1 MSYNHGDI
9 DKKWQKTWE
18 EAKIFEA
25 ENGSEKDPYYVLI
38 EFPFPS
44 GAGLHVGH
52 PRSYTA
58 LDVIARKRRM
68 EGYNVLYPIG
78 WDAFGLPTENYAIKT
93 GRKPQEVT
101 KENIDNFRR
110 QLKSLGLSF
119 DWSRE
124 VNTTDPAYYKW
135 TQWQFLEFFKAG
147 LAYKDKKAINWCKS
161 CKIGLANEEVVNGGC
176 ERCGGEVEMRDK
188 EQWMIAITKYADRL
202 IDDLETVDFLP
213 KIAKQ
218 QVDWIG
224 RSEGAKIRFDLGD
237 VREVLVATGNE
248 AKLARNRF
256 VCEGT
261 NIALRE
267 ASDYGLHAHDVE
279 EGSDLTENARM
290 KAQVYAGKVD
300 VPVLGMDSAFVLD
313 GVDMDPAEVRRS
325 MITAEEEASLSQ
337 KEIADRM
344 LAHYKGLAEE
354 RGGVIEGHW
363 HDVFVCIFPDGT
375 EQVTECKRPIQLTTK
390 VNEPVDEFFPIRSL
404 YINKKTGKYSKD
416 QTEDET
422 RIELEDYR
430 AALLDALQPSIEVF
444 TTRPDTLY
452 GVTYMVLAPEHP
464 LALQLATDEQRS
476 DVEAYIEA
484 SAKKTD
490 IERGD
495 AGKEKTGVFTGAYA
509 KHPLT
514 GEDVPIW
521 VADYVLMNYGTGAV
535 MAVPAHDERDFA
547 FAKKYDLPVKQVV
560 APNIV
565 LTGADAPRSDVDT
578 VKNRRAADAIIEH
591 PDGGKFLIQSEKAK
605 DVHFVGGGI
614 DEGEDVIEGLR
625 REIIEE
631 TGYVNFEIGACIT
644 EHLFCTGYRDK
655 KNLNQE
661 GDTAVYH
668 VKLID
673 EERIDSEVEQGI
685 HTIEWMEKDKLASK
699 ITWQHHQIIWDIF
712 LNGAYTGDGCLV
724 NSEELDGLSVEEAKT
739 AITNKLEELG
749 KGEKAT
755 TYKLRD
761 WVFSRQRY
769 WGEPIP
775 LVHCETC
782 DWVPIPEDQLPV
794 VLPDVDEYLPT
805 DDGESP
811 LAAIDDWVN
820 TECPSCGGPAK
831 RETDTMPNWAGS
843 SWYFLRYTDPH
854 NNEAFASKEALEY
867 WMPVNLYNGGME
879 HTTLHLLYSRFWNK
893 FLYDRGH
900 VPVSEPY
907 HSRRSH
913 GLILAEDG
921 SKMSK
926 SKGNVVNPDDIVT
939 NFGADT
945 LRVYELFLGPFA
957 EPAPW
962 SENGVM
968 GVKRFLDRVMRLEE
982 FVQDAESK
990 ELTSALHKMLGKV
1003 TADIESMSFNTAV
1016 AAMMSYVNELHKEK
1030 AVSKESLHAFLRA
1043 LVPFAPHVAN
1053 ELYEKTGGSK
1063 IVESLSWPEFSA
1075 ELAKDDVVTI
1085 AIQVNGKMRGTI
1097 ELDAGSDQAAVES
1110 AARAE
1115 ENVAKYLE
1123 GEVKKVIFV
1132 ADKLVNF
1139 VV

>member
-1 MSYNHGDI
+1 MSYNHSDI

-25 ENGSEKDPYYVLI
+25 KNDSKKDPYYLLV

-93 GRKPQEVT
+93 GRKPQDVT

-147 LAYKDKKAINWCKS
+147 LAYKDTIAINWCTS
-161 CKIGLANEEVVNGGC
+161 CKIGLANEEVVNAAC
-176 ERCGGEVEMRDK
+176 ERCGGEVEMREK
-188 EQWMIAITKYADRL
+188 EQWMIAITKFADRL

-224 RSEGAKIRFDLGD
+224 RSEGAKIRFDLGE

-248 AKLARNRF
+248 AKLERNRF
-256 VCEGT
+256 VCEGS

-267 ASDYGLHAHDVE
+267 AVDYGMHSHEVN
-279 EGSDLTENARM
+279 EGSDLVENARM
-290 KAQVYAGKVD
+290 KAQVYAGNVD
-300 VPVLGMDSAFVLD
+300 VPVLGMDSAFVLE

-325 MITAEEEASLSQ
+325 VVTEEEEAALSQ
-337 KEIADRM
+337 REIADRM
-344 LAHYKGLAEE
+344 LAHYKGLAEA

-375 EQVTECKRPIQLTTK
+375 EKVTECKRPIQLSTK
-390 VNEPVDEFFPIRSL
+390 VHEPVDEFFPIRSL
-404 YINKKTGKYSKD
+404 YINRKTGKYPKE
-416 QTEDET
+416 QTEEET
-422 RIELEDYR
+422 RVELEDYR
-430 AALLDALQPSIEVF
+430 VALLDALQPTIEVF

-464 LALQLATDEQRS
+464 LALQLATDEQS
-476 DVEAYIEA
+476 ADVETYIEA

-495 AGKEKTGVFTGAYA
+495 AAKEKTGVFTGAYA

-514 GEDVPIW
+514 GEYVPIW

-560 APNIV
+560 
-565 LTGADAPRSDVDT
+565 
-578 VKNRRAADAIIEH
+578 
-591 PDGGKFLIQSEKAK
+591 DGDEANLDHEAFIAK
-605 DVHFVGGGI
+605 DG
-614 DEGEDVIEGLR
+614 
-625 REIIEE
+625 
-631 TGYVNFEIGACIT
+631 
-644 EHLFCTGYRDK
+644 K
-655 KNLNQE
+655 
-661 GDTAVYH
+661 
-668 VKLID
+668 
-673 EERIDSEVEQGI
+673 
-685 HTIEWMEKDKLASK
+685 
-699 ITWQHHQIIWDIF
+699 
-712 LNGAYTGDGCLV
+712 LV
-724 NSEELDGLSVEEAKT
+724 NSGAFDRMTVAEGIAG
-739 AITNKLEELG
+739 ITSKLEELG

-775 LVHCETC
+775 LVHCEAC
-782 DWVPIPEDQLPV
+782 DWVPIPDDQLPV
-794 VLPDVDEYLPT
+794 VLPEIDAYLPT

-811 LAAIDDWVN
+811 LAAINDWVN

-854 NNEAFASKEALEY
+854 NSEAFASEEALKY

-893 FLYDRGH
+893 FLHDRGH

-945 LRVYELFLGPFA
+945 LRMYELFLGPFS

-982 FVQDAESK
+982 FIANDASK
-990 ELTSALHKMLGKV
+990 ELTSALHKMLKKV
-1003 TADIESMSFNTAV
+1003 NTDIESMSFNTAV
-1016 AAMMSYVNELHKEK
+1016 AAMMSYVNELHKAK
-1030 AVSKESLHAFLRA
+1030 SVSKDSLHTFLRT

-1053 ELYEKTGGSK
+1053 ELYEKTGGNE
-1063 IVESLSWPEFSA
+1063 ILESLSWPEFSE
-1075 ELAKDDVVTI
+1075 ELTKDDVVTI
-1085 AIQVNGKMRGTI
+1085 AVQVNGKLRATLEM
-1097 ELDAGSDQAAVES
+1097 DAGSNQAKVEA

-1115 ENVAKYLE
+1115 EHVAKYLE

-1132 ADKLVNF
+1132 PDKLVNF